1 MRKGYVALVGS
12 PNVGKS
18 TIFNRLIGTRLA
30 IVDDMP
36 GVTRDRMYG
45 KCSWLE
51 HEFYLIDTGGIEVK
65 DRPFQ
70 EEIRIQ
76 TEVAMEEAD
85 VIVFLADG
93 NLGVTKDDMLV
104 SRLLRKFKKP
114 IILVVNKVDNRS
126 KEANLDDF
134 YSLGLG
140 EPLLVSGVHGIGI
153 GDLLDKI
160 VSYLP
165 KNIETNEDEGKI
177 CFTLVGRPN
186 VGKSSLA
193 NAIVGEDRLITSN
206 IEGTTRDAIDI
217 DFRRDERTY
226 KIIDTA
232 GLKRRGKI
240 YEAIDKYSAL
250 RALKAIERSD
260 IVLLL
265 IDASTGIIEQ
275 DKHVIGYAIEQDK
288 AIIIVVNK
296 WDLVEKNTNTM
307 QEFEK
312 KIRREFKFLDYAP
325 IVFVSALKKQRI
337 NTIFK
342 AIDVAYDGYVSRI
355 QTSLLNSVIE
365 DAQIMNEAPDFN
377 GGRLRIYYANQV
389 SIKPPTI
396 VLFCNDPNYVH
407 FSYERYLKN
416 KLRETFVFDGSPI
429 KLIFRR
435 KSQ

>member
-1 MRKGYVALVGS
+1 MAKGYVALVGS

-18 TIFNRLIGTRLA
+18 TIFNRLLGERKA
-30 IVDDMP
+30 IVNDMP

-45 KCSWLE
+45 LCEWLG
-51 HEFYLIDTGGIEVK
+51 HSFYLIDTGGIEIE

-70 EEIRIQ
+70 DEIRMQAKI
-76 TEVAMEEAD
+76 AIEEAD
-85 VIVFLADG
+85 VIVFLVDG
-93 NLGVTKDDMLV
+93 KAGVSKDDELV
-104 SRLLRKFKKP
+104 ARILRKKKKP
-114 IILVVNKVDNRS
+114 VILAINKSDNKNKV
-126 KEANLDDF
+126 ENLYDF
-134 YSLGLG
+134 YALGLG
-140 EPLLVSGVHGIGI
+140 EPILVSGVHGIGI

-165 KNIETNEDEGKI
+165 TKVEQVEEGKI

-186 VGKSSLA
+186 VGKSSLT
-193 NAIVGEDRLITSN
+193 NALINKNRVITSN

-217 DFRRDERTY
+217 DFTRDGRSY
-226 KIIDTA
+226 KVIDTA

-250 RALKAIERSD
+250 RALKAMERSD
-260 IVLLL
+260 IVLLV
-265 IDASTGIIEQ
+265 IDASVGIIEQ

-296 WDLVEKNTNTM
+296 WDLVEKNEKTM

-312 KIRREFKFLDYAP
+312 LIRAEFKFLDYAP
-325 IVFVSALKKQRI
+325 IVFVSALKKERLH
-337 NTIFK
+337 TIFK

-365 DAQIMNEAPDFN
+365 DAQIMNETPNFN

-389 SIKPPTI
+389 AIKPPTI
-396 VLFCNDPNYVH
+396 VLFCNDPNYLH

-416 KLRETFVFDGSPI
+416 RLRETFVFDGSPI

-435 KSQ
+435 KTQ

>member
-1 MRKGYVALVGS
+1 MAKGYVALVGS

-18 TIFNRLIGTRLA
+18 TIFNRLLGERKA
-30 IVDDMP
+30 IVNDMP

-45 KCSWLE
+45 LCEWLG
-51 HEFYLIDTGGIEVK
+51 HSFYLIDTGGIEIE

-70 EEIRIQ
+70 DEIRMQAKI
-76 TEVAMEEAD
+76 AIEEAD
-85 VIVFLADG
+85 VIVFLVDAKT
-93 NLGVTKDDMLV
+93 GVSKDDELV
-104 SRLLRKFKKP
+104 ARILRKEKKP
-114 IILVVNKVDNRS
+114 VILAINKSDNKNKV
-126 KEANLDDF
+126 ENLYDF
-134 YSLGLG
+134 YALGLG
-140 EPLLVSGVHGIGI
+140 EPILVSGVHGIGI

-165 KNIETNEDEGKI
+165 TKVEQVEEGKI

-186 VGKSSLA
+186 VGKSSLT
-193 NAIVGEDRLITSN
+193 NALINKNRVITSN

-217 DFRRDERTY
+217 DFTRDGRSY
-226 KIIDTA
+226 KVIDTA

-250 RALKAIERSD
+250 RALKAMERSD
-260 IVLLL
+260 IVLLV
-265 IDASTGIIEQ
+265 IDASAGIIEQ

-296 WDLVEKNTNTM
+296 WDLVEKNEKTM

-312 KIRREFKFLDYAP
+312 LIRAEFKFLDYAP
-325 IVFVSALKKQRI
+325 IVFVSALKKERLH
-337 NTIFK
+337 TIFK

-365 DAQIMNEAPDFN
+365 DAQIMNETPNFN

-389 SIKPPTI
+389 AIKPPTI
-396 VLFCNDPNYVH
+396 VLFCNDPNYLH

-416 KLRETFVFDGSPI
+416 RLRETFVFDGSPI

-435 KSQ
+435 KTQ

>member
-1 MRKGYVALVGS
+1 MAKGYVTLVGS

-18 TIFNRLIGTRLA
+18 TIFNRLLGERKA
-30 IVDDMP
+30 IVNDMP

-45 KCSWLE
+45 LCEWLG
-51 HEFYLIDTGGIEVK
+51 HSFYLIDTGGIEIE

-70 EEIRIQ
+70 DEIRMQAKI
-76 TEVAMEEAD
+76 AIEEAD
-85 VIVFLADG
+85 VIVFLVDAKT
-93 NLGVTKDDMLV
+93 GVSKDDELV
-104 SRLLRKFKKP
+104 ARILRKEKKP
-114 IILVVNKVDNRS
+114 VILAINKSDNKNKV
-126 KEANLDDF
+126 ENLYDF
-134 YSLGLG
+134 YALGLG
-140 EPLLVSGVHGIGI
+140 EPILVSGVHGIGI

-165 KNIETNEDEGKI
+165 TKVEQVEEGKI

-186 VGKSSLA
+186 VGKSSLT
-193 NAIVGEDRLITSN
+193 NALINKNRVITSN

-217 DFRRDERTY
+217 DFTRDGRSY
-226 KIIDTA
+226 KVIDTA

-250 RALKAIERSD
+250 RALKAMERSD
-260 IVLLL
+260 IVLLV
-265 IDASTGIIEQ
+265 IDASVGIIEQ

-296 WDLVEKNTNTM
+296 WDLVEKNEKTM

-312 KIRREFKFLDYAP
+312 LIRAEFKFLDYAP
-325 IVFVSALKKQRI
+325 IVFVSALKKERLH
-337 NTIFK
+337 TIFK

-365 DAQIMNEAPDFN
+365 DAQIMNETPNFN

-389 SIKPPTI
+389 AIKPPTI
-396 VLFCNDPNYVH
+396 VLFCNDPNYLH

-416 KLRETFVFDGSPI
+416 RLRETFVFDGSPI

-435 KSQ
+435 KTQ

>member
-1 MRKGYVALVGS
+1 MAKGYVALVGS

-18 TIFNRLIGTRLA
+18 TIFNRLLGERKA
-30 IVDDMP
+30 IVNDMP

-45 KCSWLE
+45 LCDWLD
-51 HEFYLIDTGGIEVK
+51 HSFYLIDTGGIEIE

-70 EEIRIQ
+70 DEIRIQ
-76 TEVAMEEAD
+76 TKIAIEEAD
-85 VIVFLADG
+85 VIVFLVDAKA
-93 NLGVTKDDMLV
+93 GVSKDDELV
-104 SRLLRKFKKP
+104 ARILRKEKKP
-114 IILVVNKVDNRS
+114 VILAINKADNKNKVENIY
-126 KEANLDDF
+126 EF
-134 YSLGLG
+134 YALGLG
-140 EPLLVSGVHGIGI
+140 EPILVSGVHGIGI

-165 KNIETNEDEGKI
+165 KKVEANEEGKI

-186 VGKSSLA
+186 VGKSSLT
-193 NAIVGEDRLITSN
+193 NALINKNRVITSD

-217 DFRRDERTY
+217 DFTRDGRSY
-226 KIIDTA
+226 KVIDTA

-250 RALKAIERSD
+250 RALKAMERSD
-260 IVLLL
+260 IVLLV
-265 IDASTGIIEQ
+265 IDASVGIIEQ

-296 WDLVEKNTNTM
+296 WDLVEKNERTM

-312 KIRREFKFLDYAP
+312 LIRAEFKFLDYAP
-325 IVFVSALKKQRI
+325 IVFVSALKKERLH
-337 NTIFK
+337 TIFK

-365 DAQIMNEAPDFN
+365 DAQIMNETPNFN

-389 SIKPPTI
+389 AIKPPTI
-396 VLFCNDPNYVH
+396 VMFCNDPEYLH

-416 KLRETFVFDGSPI
+416 RLRETFVFDGSPI

-435 KSQ
+435 KAQ

>member
-1 MRKGYVALVGS
+1 MAKGYVALVGS

-18 TIFNRLIGTRLA
+18 TIFNRLLGERKA
-30 IVDDMP
+30 IVNDMP

-45 KCSWLE
+45 LCEWLG
-51 HEFYLIDTGGIEVK
+51 HSFYLIDTGGIEIE

-70 EEIRIQ
+70 DEIRMQAKI
-76 TEVAMEEAD
+76 AIEEAD
-85 VIVFLADG
+85 VIVFLVDAKT
-93 NLGVTKDDMLV
+93 GVSKDDELV
-104 SRLLRKFKKP
+104 ARILRKEKKP
-114 IILVVNKVDNRS
+114 VILAINKSDNKNKV
-126 KEANLDDF
+126 ENLYDF
-134 YSLGLG
+134 YALGLG
-140 EPLLVSGVHGIGI
+140 EPILVSGVHGIGI

-165 KNIETNEDEGKI
+165 TKVEQVEEGKI

-186 VGKSSLA
+186 VGKSSLT
-193 NAIVGEDRLITSN
+193 NALINKNRVITSN

-217 DFRRDERTY
+217 DFTRDGRSY
-226 KIIDTA
+226 KVIDTA

-250 RALKAIERSD
+250 RALKAMERSD
-260 IVLLL
+260 IVLLV
-265 IDASTGIIEQ
+265 IDASAGIIEQ

-296 WDLVEKNTNTM
+296 WDLVEKNEKTM

-312 KIRREFKFLDYAP
+312 LIRAEFKFLDYAP
-325 IVFVSALKKQRI
+325 IVFVSALKKERLH
-337 NTIFK
+337 TIFK

-365 DAQIMNEAPDFN
+365 DAQIMNETPNFN

-389 SIKPPTI
+389 AIKPPTI
-396 VLFCNDPNYVH
+396 VMFCNDPEYLH

-416 KLRETFVFDGSPI
+416 RLRETFVFDGSPI

-435 KSQ
+435 KTQ

>member
-1 MRKGYVALVGS
+1 MAKGYVALVGS

-18 TIFNRLIGTRLA
+18 TIFNRLLGERKA
-30 IVDDMP
+30 IVNDMP

-45 KCSWLE
+45 LCEWLG
-51 HEFYLIDTGGIEVK
+51 HSFYLIDTGGIEIE

-70 EEIRIQ
+70 DEIRMQAKI
-76 TEVAMEEAD
+76 AIEEAD
-85 VIVFLADG
+85 VIVFLVDAKT
-93 NLGVTKDDMLV
+93 GVSKDDELV
-104 SRLLRKFKKP
+104 ARILRKEKKP
-114 IILVVNKVDNRS
+114 VILAINKSDNKNKV
-126 KEANLDDF
+126 ENLYDF
-134 YSLGLG
+134 YALGLG
-140 EPLLVSGVHGIGI
+140 EPILVSGVHGIGI

-165 KNIETNEDEGKI
+165 TKVEQVEEGKI

-186 VGKSSLA
+186 VGKSSLT
-193 NAIVGEDRLITSN
+193 NALINKNRVITSN

-217 DFRRDERTY
+217 DFTRDGRSY
-226 KIIDTA
+226 KVIDTA

-250 RALKAIERSD
+250 RALKAMERSD
-260 IVLLL
+260 IVLLV
-265 IDASTGIIEQ
+265 IDASVGIIEQ

-296 WDLVEKNTNTM
+296 WDLVEKNEKTM

-312 KIRREFKFLDYAP
+312 LIRAEFKFLDYAP
-325 IVFVSALKKQRI
+325 IVFVSALKKERLH
-337 NTIFK
+337 TIFK

-355 QTSLLNSVIE
+355 QTSLLNSVVE
-365 DAQIMNEAPDFN
+365 DAQIMNETPNFN

-389 SIKPPTI
+389 AIKPPTI
-396 VLFCNDPNYVH
+396 VLFCNDPNYLH

-416 KLRETFVFDGSPI
+416 RLRETFVFDGSPI

-435 KSQ
+435 KTQ

>member
-1 MRKGYVALVGS
+1 MAKGYVALVGS

-18 TIFNRLIGTRLA
+18 TIFNRLLGERKA
-30 IVDDMP
+30 IVNDMP

-45 KCSWLE
+45 LCEWLG
-51 HEFYLIDTGGIEVK
+51 HSFYLIDTGGIEIE

-70 EEIRIQ
+70 DEIRMQAKI
-76 TEVAMEEAD
+76 AIEEAD
-85 VIVFLADG
+85 VIVFLVDAKT
-93 NLGVTKDDMLV
+93 GVSKDDELV
-104 SRLLRKFKKP
+104 ARILRKEKKP
-114 IILVVNKVDNRS
+114 VILAINKSDNKNKV
-126 KEANLDDF
+126 ENLYDF
-134 YSLGLG
+134 YALGLG
-140 EPLLVSGVHGIGI
+140 EPILVSGVHGIGI

-165 KNIETNEDEGKI
+165 TKVEQVEEGKI

-186 VGKSSLA
+186 VGKSSLT
-193 NAIVGEDRLITSN
+193 NALINKNRVITSN

-217 DFRRDERTY
+217 DFTRDGRSY
-226 KIIDTA
+226 KVIDTA

-250 RALKAIERSD
+250 RALKAMERSD
-260 IVLLL
+260 IVLLV
-265 IDASTGIIEQ
+265 IDASAGIIEQ

-296 WDLVEKNTNTM
+296 WDLVKKNEKTM

-312 KIRREFKFLDYAP
+312 LIRAEFKFLDYAP
-325 IVFVSALKKQRI
+325 IVFVSALKKERLH
-337 NTIFK
+337 TIFK

-365 DAQIMNEAPDFN
+365 DAQIMNETPNFN

-389 SIKPPTI
+389 AIKPPTI
-396 VLFCNDPNYVH
+396 VLFCNDPNYLH

-416 KLRETFVFDGSPI
+416 RLRETFVFDGSPI

-435 KSQ
+435 KTQ

>member
-1 MRKGYVALVGS
+1 MSKGYVALVGS

-18 TIFNRLIGTRLA
+18 TIFNRLLGERKA
-30 IVDDMP
+30 IVNDMP

-45 KCSWLE
+45 LCVWLD
-51 HEFYLIDTGGIEVK
+51 HSFYLIDTGGIEIE

-70 EEIRIQ
+70 DEIRMQAKI
-76 TEVAMEEAD
+76 AIEEAD
-85 VIVFLADG
+85 VIVFLVDAKT
-93 NLGVTKDDMLV
+93 GVSKDDELV
-104 SRLLRKFKKP
+104 ARILRKEKKP
-114 IILVVNKVDNRS
+114 VILAINKSDNKNKV
-126 KEANLDDF
+126 ENLYDF
-134 YSLGLG
+134 YALGLG
-140 EPLLVSGVHGIGI
+140 EPILVSGVHGIGI

-165 KNIETNEDEGKI
+165 TKVEQVEEGKI

-186 VGKSSLA
+186 VGKSSLT
-193 NAIVGEDRLITSN
+193 NALINKNRVITSN

-217 DFRRDERTY
+217 DFTRDGRSY
-226 KIIDTA
+226 KVIDTA

-250 RALKAIERSD
+250 RALKAMERSD
-260 IVLLL
+260 IVLLV
-265 IDASTGIIEQ
+265 IDASVGIIEQ

-296 WDLVEKNTNTM
+296 WDLVEKNEKTM

-312 KIRREFKFLDYAP
+312 LIRAEFKFLDYAP
-325 IVFVSALKKQRI
+325 IVFVSALKKERLH
-337 NTIFK
+337 TIFK

-365 DAQIMNEAPDFN
+365 DAQIMNETPNFN

-389 SIKPPTI
+389 AIKPPTI
-396 VLFCNDPNYVH
+396 VLFCNDPNYLH

-416 KLRETFVFDGSPI
+416 RLRETFVFDGSPI

-435 KSQ
+435 KTQ

>member
-1 MRKGYVALVGS
+1 MAKGYVALVGS

-18 TIFNRLIGTRLA
+18 TIFNRLLGERKA
-30 IVDDMP
+30 IVNDMP

-45 KCSWLE
+45 LCEWLD
-51 HEFYLIDTGGIEVK
+51 HSFYLIDTGGIEIE

-70 EEIRIQ
+70 DEIRIQ
-76 TEVAMEEAD
+76 AKIAIEEAD
-85 VIVFLADG
+85 VIVFLVDAKT
-93 NLGVTKDDMLV
+93 GVSKDDELV
-104 SRLLRKFKKP
+104 ARILRKEKKP
-114 IILVVNKVDNRS
+114 VILAINKADNKNKV
-126 KEANLDDF
+126 ENLYEF
-134 YSLGLG
+134 YALGLG
-140 EPLLVSGVHGIGI
+140 EPILVSGVHGIGI

-165 KNIETNEDEGKI
+165 KKVETSEEGKI

-186 VGKSSLA
+186 VGKSSLT
-193 NAIVGEDRLITSN
+193 NALINKNRVITSN

-217 DFRRDERTY
+217 DFTRDGRSY
-226 KIIDTA
+226 KVIDTA

-250 RALKAIERSD
+250 RALKAMERSD
-260 IVLLL
+260 IVLLV
-265 IDASTGIIEQ
+265 IDASVGIIEQ

-296 WDLVEKNTNTM
+296 WDLVEKNERTM

-312 KIRREFKFLDYAP
+312 LIRAEFKFLDYAP
-325 IVFVSALKKQRI
+325 IVFVSALTKERLH
-337 NTIFK
+337 TIFK

-365 DAQIMNEAPDFN
+365 DAQIMNETPNFN

-389 SIKPPTI
+389 AIKPPTI
-396 VLFCNDPNYVH
+396 VMFCNDPSYLH

-416 KLRETFVFDGSPI
+416 RLRETFVFDGSPI

-435 KSQ
+435 KTQ

>member
-1 MRKGYVALVGS
+1 MAKGYVALVGS

-18 TIFNRLIGTRLA
+18 TIFNRLLGERKA
-30 IVDDMP
+30 IVNDMP

-45 KCSWLE
+45 LCEWLG
-51 HEFYLIDTGGIEVK
+51 HSFYLIDTGGIEIE

-70 EEIRIQ
+70 DEIRMQAKI
-76 TEVAMEEAD
+76 AIEEAD
-85 VIVFLADG
+85 VIVFLVDAKT
-93 NLGVTKDDMLV
+93 GVSKDDELV
-104 SRLLRKFKKP
+104 ARILRKEKKP
-114 IILVVNKVDNRS
+114 VILAINKSDNKNKV
-126 KEANLDDF
+126 ENLYDF
-134 YSLGLG
+134 YALGLG
-140 EPLLVSGVHGIGI
+140 EPILVSGVHGIGI

-165 KNIETNEDEGKI
+165 TKVEQVEEGKI

-186 VGKSSLA
+186 VGKSSLT
-193 NAIVGEDRLITSN
+193 NALINKNRVITSN

-217 DFRRDERTY
+217 DFTRDGRSY
-226 KIIDTA
+226 KVIDTA

-250 RALKAIERSD
+250 RALKAMERSD
-260 IVLLL
+260 IVLLV
-265 IDASTGIIEQ
+265 IDANAGIIEQ

-296 WDLVEKNTNTM
+296 WDLVEKNEKTM

-312 KIRREFKFLDYAP
+312 LIRAEFKFLDYAP
-325 IVFVSALKKQRI
+325 IVFVSALKKERLH
-337 NTIFK
+337 TIFK

-365 DAQIMNEAPDFN
+365 DAQIMNETPNFN

-389 SIKPPTI
+389 AIKPPTI
-396 VLFCNDPNYVH
+396 VMFCNDPNYLH

-416 KLRETFVFDGSPI
+416 RLRETFVFDGSPI

-435 KSQ
+435 KTQ

>member
-1 MRKGYVALVGS
+1 MAKGYVALVGS

-18 TIFNRLIGTRLA
+18 TIFNRLLGERKA
-30 IVDDMP
+30 IVNDMP

-45 KCSWLE
+45 LCEWLG
-51 HEFYLIDTGGIEVK
+51 HSFYLIDTGGIEIE

-70 EEIRIQ
+70 DEIRMQAKI
-76 TEVAMEEAD
+76 AIEEAD
-85 VIVFLADG
+85 VIVFLVDAKT
-93 NLGVTKDDMLV
+93 GVSKDDELV
-104 SRLLRKFKKP
+104 ARILRKEKKP
-114 IILVVNKVDNRS
+114 VILAINKSDNKNKV
-126 KEANLDDF
+126 ENLYDF
-134 YSLGLG
+134 YALGLG
-140 EPLLVSGVHGIGI
+140 EPILVSGVHGIGI

-165 KNIETNEDEGKI
+165 TKVEQVEEGKI

-186 VGKSSLA
+186 VGKSSLT
-193 NAIVGEDRLITSN
+193 NALINKNRVITSN

-217 DFRRDERTY
+217 DFTRDGRSY
-226 KIIDTA
+226 KVIDTA

-250 RALKAIERSD
+250 RALKAMERSD
-260 IVLLL
+260 IVLLV
-265 IDASTGIIEQ
+265 IDASVGIIEQ

-296 WDLVEKNTNTM
+296 WDLVEKNEKTM

-312 KIRREFKFLDYAP
+312 LIRAEFKFFDYAP
-325 IVFVSALKKQRI
+325 IVFVSALKKERLH
-337 NTIFK
+337 TIFK

-365 DAQIMNEAPDFN
+365 DAQIMNETPNFN

-389 SIKPPTI
+389 AIKPPTI
-396 VLFCNDPNYVH
+396 VLFCNDPNYLH

-416 KLRETFVFDGSPI
+416 RLRETFVFDGSPI

-435 KSQ
+435 KTQ

>member
-1 MRKGYVALVGS
+1 MAKGYVALVGS

-18 TIFNRLIGTRLA
+18 TIFNRLLGERKA
-30 IVDDMP
+30 IVNDMP

-45 KCSWLE
+45 LCEWLG
-51 HEFYLIDTGGIEVK
+51 HSFYLIDTGGIEIE

-70 EEIRIQ
+70 DEIRMQAKI
-76 TEVAMEEAD
+76 AIEEAD
-85 VIVFLADG
+85 VIVFLVDAKT
-93 NLGVTKDDMLV
+93 GVSKDDELV
-104 SRLLRKFKKP
+104 ARILRKEKKP
-114 IILVVNKVDNRS
+114 VILAINKSDNKNKV
-126 KEANLDDF
+126 ENLYDF
-134 YSLGLG
+134 YALGLG
-140 EPLLVSGVHGIGI
+140 EPILVSGVHGIGI

-165 KNIETNEDEGKI
+165 TKVEQVEEGKI

-186 VGKSSLA
+186 VGKSSLT
-193 NAIVGEDRLITSN
+193 NALINKNRVITSN

-217 DFRRDERTY
+217 DFTRDGRSY
-226 KIIDTA
+226 KVIDTA

-250 RALKAIERSD
+250 RALKAMERSD
-260 IVLLL
+260 IVLLV
-265 IDASTGIIEQ
+265 IDASAAGIIEQ

-296 WDLVEKNTNTM
+296 WDLVEKNEKTM

-312 KIRREFKFLDYAP
+312 LIRAEFKFLDYAP
-325 IVFVSALKKQRI
+325 IVFVSALKKERLH
-337 NTIFK
+337 TIFK

-365 DAQIMNEAPDFN
+365 DAQIMNETPNFN

-389 SIKPPTI
+389 AIKPPTI
-396 VLFCNDPNYVH
+396 VMFCNDPEYLH

-416 KLRETFVFDGSPI
+416 RLRETFVFDGSPI

-435 KSQ
+435 KTQ

>member
-1 MRKGYVALVGS
+1 MAKGYVALVGS

-18 TIFNRLIGTRLA
+18 TIFNRLLGERKA
-30 IVDDMP
+30 IVNDMP

-45 KCSWLE
+45 LCDWLD
-51 HEFYLIDTGGIEVK
+51 HSFYLIDTGGIEIE

-70 EEIRIQ
+70 DEIRIQ
-76 TEVAMEEAD
+76 TKIAIEEAD
-85 VIVFLADG
+85 VIVFLVDAKA
-93 NLGVTKDDMLV
+93 GVSKDDELV
-104 SRLLRKFKKP
+104 ARILRKEKKP
-114 IILVVNKVDNRS
+114 VILAINKADNKNKVENIY
-126 KEANLDDF
+126 EF
-134 YSLGLG
+134 YALGLG
-140 EPLLVSGVHGIGI
+140 EPILVSGVHGIGI

-165 KNIETNEDEGKI
+165 KKVEANGEGKI

-186 VGKSSLA
+186 VGKSSLT
-193 NAIVGEDRLITSN
+193 NALINKNRVITSD

-217 DFRRDERTY
+217 DFTRDGRSY
-226 KIIDTA
+226 KVIDTA

-250 RALKAIERSD
+250 RALKAMERSD
-260 IVLLL
+260 IVLLV
-265 IDASTGIIEQ
+265 IDASVGIIEQ

-296 WDLVEKNTNTM
+296 WDLVEKNERTM

-312 KIRREFKFLDYAP
+312 FIRAEFKFLDYAP
-325 IVFVSALKKQRI
+325 IVFVSALKKERLH
-337 NTIFK
+337 TIFK

-365 DAQIMNEAPDFN
+365 DAQIMNETPNFN

-389 SIKPPTI
+389 AIKPPTI
-396 VLFCNDPNYVH
+396 VMFCNDPEYLH

-416 KLRETFVFDGSPI
+416 RLRETFVFDGSPI

-435 KSQ
+435 KAQ

>member
-1 MRKGYVALVGS
+1 MAKGYVALVGS

-18 TIFNRLIGTRLA
+18 TIFNRLLGERKA
-30 IVDDMP
+30 IVNDMP

-45 KCSWLE
+45 LCEWLG
-51 HEFYLIDTGGIEVK
+51 HSFYLIDTGGIEIE

-70 EEIRIQ
+70 DEIRMQAKI
-76 TEVAMEEAD
+76 AIEEAD
-85 VIVFLADG
+85 VIVFLVDAKT
-93 NLGVTKDDMLV
+93 GVSKDDELV
-104 SRLLRKFKKP
+104 ARILRKEKKP
-114 IILVVNKVDNRS
+114 VILAINKSDNKNKV
-126 KEANLDDF
+126 ENLYDF
-134 YSLGLG
+134 YALGLG
-140 EPLLVSGVHGIGI
+140 EPILVSGVHGIGI

-165 KNIETNEDEGKI
+165 TKVEQVEEGKI

-186 VGKSSLA
+186 VGKSSLT
-193 NAIVGEDRLITSN
+193 NALINKNRVITSN

-217 DFRRDERTY
+217 DFTRDGRSY
-226 KIIDTA
+226 KVIDTA

-250 RALKAIERSD
+250 RALKAMERSD
-260 IVLLL
+260 IVLLV
-265 IDASTGIIEQ
+265 IDASVGIIEQ

-296 WDLVEKNTNTM
+296 WDLVEKNEKTM

-312 KIRREFKFLDYAP
+312 LIRVEFKFLDYAP
-325 IVFVSALKKQRI
+325 IVFVSALKKERLH
-337 NTIFK
+337 TIFK

-365 DAQIMNEAPDFN
+365 DAQIMNETPNFN

-389 SIKPPTI
+389 AIKPPTI
-396 VLFCNDPNYVH
+396 VLFCNDPNYLH

-416 KLRETFVFDGSPI
+416 RLRETFVFDGSPI

-435 KSQ
+435 KTQ

>member
-1 MRKGYVALVGS
+1 MAKGYVALVGS

-18 TIFNRLIGTRLA
+18 TIFNRLLGERKA
-30 IVDDMP
+30 IVNDMP

-45 KCSWLE
+45 LCDWLD
-51 HEFYLIDTGGIEVK
+51 HSFYLIDTGGIEIE

-70 EEIRIQ
+70 DEIRIQ
-76 TEVAMEEAD
+76 TKIAIEEAD
-85 VIVFLADG
+85 VIVFLVDAKA
-93 NLGVTKDDMLV
+93 GVSKDDELV
-104 SRLLRKFKKP
+104 ARILRKEKKP
-114 IILVVNKVDNRS
+114 VILAINKADNKNKVENIY
-126 KEANLDDF
+126 EF
-134 YSLGLG
+134 YALGLG
-140 EPLLVSGVHGIGI
+140 EPILVSGVHGIGI

-165 KNIETNEDEGKI
+165 KRVEANEEGKI

-186 VGKSSLA
+186 VGKSSLT
-193 NAIVGEDRLITSN
+193 NALINKNRVIISD

-217 DFRRDERTY
+217 DFTRDGRSY
-226 KIIDTA
+226 KVIDTA

-250 RALKAIERSD
+250 RALKAMERSD
-260 IVLLL
+260 IVLLV
-265 IDASTGIIEQ
+265 IDASVGIIEQ

-296 WDLVEKNTNTM
+296 WDLVEKNERTM

-312 KIRREFKFLDYAP
+312 LIRAEFKFLDYAP
-325 IVFVSALKKQRI
+325 IVFVSALKKERLH
-337 NTIFK
+337 TIFK
-342 AIDVAYDGYVSRI
+342 AIDVAYDGYVFRI

-365 DAQIMNEAPDFN
+365 DAQIMNETPNFN

-389 SIKPPTI
+389 AIKPPTI
-396 VLFCNDPNYVH
+396 VMFCNDPEYLH

-416 KLRETFVFDGSPI
+416 RLRETFVFDGSPI

-435 KSQ
+435 KAQ

>member
-1 MRKGYVALVGS
+1 MAKGYVALVGS

-18 TIFNRLIGTRLA
+18 TIFNRLLGERKA
-30 IVDDMP
+30 IVNDMP

-45 KCSWLE
+45 LCEWLG
-51 HEFYLIDTGGIEVK
+51 HSFYLIDTGGIEIE

-70 EEIRIQ
+70 DEIRMQAKI
-76 TEVAMEEAD
+76 AIEEAD
-85 VIVFLADG
+85 VIVFLVDG
-93 NLGVTKDDMLV
+93 KAGVSKDDELV
-104 SRLLRKFKKP
+104 ARILRKKKKP
-114 IILVVNKVDNRS
+114 VILAINKSDNKNKV
-126 KEANLDDF
+126 ENLYDF
-134 YSLGLG
+134 YALGLG
-140 EPLLVSGVHGIGI
+140 EPILVSGVHGIGI

-165 KNIETNEDEGKI
+165 TKVEQVEEGKI

-186 VGKSSLA
+186 VGKSSLT
-193 NAIVGEDRLITSN
+193 NALINKNRVITSN

-217 DFRRDERTY
+217 DFIRDGRSY
-226 KIIDTA
+226 KVIDTA

-250 RALKAIERSD
+250 RALKAMERSD
-260 IVLLL
+260 IVLLV
-265 IDASTGIIEQ
+265 IDASVGIIEQ

-296 WDLVEKNTNTM
+296 WDLVEKNEKTM

-312 KIRREFKFLDYAP
+312 LIRAEFKFLDYAP
-325 IVFVSALKKQRI
+325 IVFVSALKKERLH
-337 NTIFK
+337 TIFK

-355 QTSLLNSVIE
+355 QTSLLNSVVE
-365 DAQIMNEAPDFN
+365 DAQIMNETPNFN

-389 SIKPPTI
+389 AIKPPTI
-396 VLFCNDPNYVH
+396 VLFCNDPNYLH

-416 KLRETFVFDGSPI
+416 RLRETFVFDGSPI

-435 KSQ
+435 KTQ

>member
-1 MRKGYVALVGS
+1 MAKGYVALVGS

-18 TIFNRLIGTRLA
+18 TIFNRLLGERKA
-30 IVDDMP
+30 IVNDMP

-45 KCSWLE
+45 LCEWLD
-51 HEFYLIDTGGIEVK
+51 HSFYLIDTGGIEIE

-76 TEVAMEEAD
+76 AKIAIEEAD
-85 VIVFLADG
+85 VIVFLVDAKT
-93 NLGVTKDDMLV
+93 GVSKDDELV
-104 SRLLRKFKKP
+104 ARILRKEKKP
-114 IILVVNKVDNRS
+114 VILAINKSDNKNKV
-126 KEANLDDF
+126 ENLYDF
-134 YSLGLG
+134 YALGLG
-140 EPLLVSGVHGIGI
+140 EPILVSGVHGIGI

-165 KNIETNEDEGKI
+165 KKVEPKEEGKI

-186 VGKSSLA
+186 VGKSSLT
-193 NAIVGEDRLITSN
+193 NALINKNRVITSN

-217 DFRRDERTY
+217 DFTRDGRSY
-226 KIIDTA
+226 KVIDTA

-250 RALKAIERSD
+250 RALKAMERSD
-260 IVLLL
+260 IVLLV
-265 IDASTGIIEQ
+265 IDASVGIIEQ

-296 WDLVEKNTNTM
+296 WDLVEKNEKTM

-312 KIRREFKFLDYAP
+312 LIRAEFKFLDYAP
-325 IVFVSALKKQRI
+325 IVFVSALKKERLH
-337 NTIFK
+337 TIFK

-365 DAQIMNEAPDFN
+365 DAQIMNETPNFN

-389 SIKPPTI
+389 AIKPPTI
-396 VLFCNDPNYVH
+396 VMFCNDPNYLH

-416 KLRETFVFDGSPI
+416 RLRETFVFDGSPI

-435 KSQ
+435 KTQ

>member
-1 MRKGYVALVGS
+1 MAKGYVALVGS

-18 TIFNRLIGTRLA
+18 TIFNRLLGERKA
-30 IVDDMP
+30 IVNDMP

-45 KCSWLE
+45 LCEWLG
-51 HEFYLIDTGGIEVK
+51 HSFYLIDTGGIEIE

-70 EEIRIQ
+70 DEIRMQAKI
-76 TEVAMEEAD
+76 AIEEAD
-85 VIVFLADG
+85 VIVFLVDAKT
-93 NLGVTKDDMLV
+93 GVSKDDELV
-104 SRLLRKFKKP
+104 ARILRKEKKP
-114 IILVVNKVDNRS
+114 VILAINKSDNKNKV
-126 KEANLDDF
+126 ENLYDF
-134 YSLGLG
+134 YALGLG
-140 EPLLVSGVHGIGI
+140 EPILVSGVHGIGI

-165 KNIETNEDEGKI
+165 TKVEQVEEGKI

-186 VGKSSLA
+186 VGKSSLT
-193 NAIVGEDRLITSN
+193 NALINKNRVITSN

-217 DFRRDERTY
+217 DFTRDGRSY
-226 KIIDTA
+226 KVIDTA

-250 RALKAIERSD
+250 RALKAMERSD
-260 IVLLL
+260 IVLLV
-265 IDASTGIIEQ
+265 IDASVGIIEQ

-296 WDLVEKNTNTM
+296 WDLVEKNEKTM

-312 KIRREFKFLDYAP
+312 LIRAEFKFLDYAP
-325 IVFVSALKKQRI
+325 IVFVSALKKERLH
-337 NTIFK
+337 TIFK

-365 DAQIMNEAPDFN
+365 DAQIMNETPNFN

-389 SIKPPTI
+389 AIKPPTI
-396 VLFCNDPNYVH
+396 VLFCNDPNYLH

-416 KLRETFVFDGSPI
+416 RLRETFVFDGSPI

-435 KSQ
+435 KTQ

>member
-1 MRKGYVALVGS
+1 MAKGYVALVGS

-18 TIFNRLIGTRLA
+18 TIFNRLLGERKA
-30 IVDDMP
+30 IVNDMP

-45 KCSWLE
+45 LCDWLD
-51 HEFYLIDTGGIEVK
+51 HSFYLIDTGGIEIE

-70 EEIRIQ
+70 DEIRIQ
-76 TEVAMEEAD
+76 TKIAIEEAD
-85 VIVFLADG
+85 VIVFLVDAKAG
-93 NLGVTKDDMLV
+93 ISKDDELV
-104 SRLLRKFKKP
+104 ARILRKEKKP
-114 IILVVNKVDNRS
+114 VILAINKADNKNKVENIY
-126 KEANLDDF
+126 EF
-134 YSLGLG
+134 YALGLG
-140 EPLLVSGVHGIGI
+140 EPILVSGVHGIGI

-165 KNIETNEDEGKI
+165 KKVEANEEGKI

-186 VGKSSLA
+186 VGKSSLT
-193 NAIVGEDRLITSN
+193 NALINKNRVITSD

-217 DFRRDERTY
+217 DFTRDGRSY
-226 KIIDTA
+226 KVIDTA

-250 RALKAIERSD
+250 RALKAMERSD
-260 IVLLL
+260 IVLLV
-265 IDASTGIIEQ
+265 IDASVGIIEQ

-296 WDLVEKNTNTM
+296 WDLVEKNERTM

-312 KIRREFKFLDYAP
+312 LIRAEFKFLDYAP
-325 IVFVSALKKQRI
+325 IVFVSALKKERLH
-337 NTIFK
+337 TIFK

-365 DAQIMNEAPDFN
+365 DAQIMNETPNFN

-389 SIKPPTI
+389 AIKPPTI
-396 VLFCNDPNYVH
+396 VMFCNDPEYLH

-416 KLRETFVFDGSPI
+416 RLRETFVFDGSPI

-435 KSQ
+435 KAQ

>member
-1 MRKGYVALVGS
+1 MAKGYVALVGS

-18 TIFNRLIGTRLA
+18 TIFNRLLGERKA
-30 IVDDMP
+30 IVNDMP

-45 KCSWLE
+45 LCDWLD
-51 HEFYLIDTGGIEVK
+51 HSFYLIDTGGIEIE

-70 EEIRIQ
+70 DEIRIQ
-76 TEVAMEEAD
+76 TKIAIEEAD
-85 VIVFLADG
+85 VIVFLVDAKA
-93 NLGVTKDDMLV
+93 GVSKDDELV
-104 SRLLRKFKKP
+104 ARILRKEKKP
-114 IILVVNKVDNRS
+114 VILAINKADNKNKVENIY
-126 KEANLDDF
+126 EF
-134 YSLGLG
+134 YALGLG
-140 EPLLVSGVHGIGI
+140 EPILVSGVHGIGI

-165 KNIETNEDEGKI
+165 KKVEANEEGKI

-186 VGKSSLA
+186 VGKSSLT
-193 NAIVGEDRLITSN
+193 NALINKNRVITSN

-217 DFRRDERTY
+217 DFTRDGRSY
-226 KIIDTA
+226 KVIDTA

-250 RALKAIERSD
+250 RALKAMERSD
-260 IVLLL
+260 IVLLV
-265 IDASTGIIEQ
+265 IDASVGIIEQ

-296 WDLVEKNTNTM
+296 WDLVEKNERTM

-312 KIRREFKFLDYAP
+312 LIRAEFKFLDYAP
-325 IVFVSALKKQRI
+325 IVFVSALKKERLH
-337 NTIFK
+337 TIFK

-365 DAQIMNEAPDFN
+365 DAQIMNETPNFN

-389 SIKPPTI
+389 AIKPPTI
-396 VLFCNDPNYVH
+396 VMFCNDPEYLH
-407 FSYERYLKN
+407 FTYERYLKN
-416 KLRETFVFDGSPI
+416 RLRETFVFDGSPI

-435 KSQ
+435 KAQ

>member
-1 MRKGYVALVGS
+1 MAKGYVALVGS

-18 TIFNRLIGTRLA
+18 TIFNRLLGERKA
-30 IVDDMP
+30 IVNDMP

-45 KCSWLE
+45 LCDWLD
-51 HEFYLIDTGGIEVK
+51 HSFYLIDTGGIEIE

-70 EEIRIQ
+70 DEIRIQ
-76 TEVAMEEAD
+76 TKIAIEEAD
-85 VIVFLADG
+85 VIVFLVDAKA
-93 NLGVTKDDMLV
+93 GVSKDDELV
-104 SRLLRKFKKP
+104 ARILRKEKKP
-114 IILVVNKVDNRS
+114 VILAINKADNKNKVDNIY
-126 KEANLDDF
+126 EF
-134 YSLGLG
+134 YALGLG
-140 EPLLVSGVHGIGI
+140 EPILVSGVHGIGI

-165 KNIETNEDEGKI
+165 KKVEANEEGKI

-186 VGKSSLA
+186 VGKSSLT
-193 NAIVGEDRLITSN
+193 NALINKNRVITSN

-217 DFRRDERTY
+217 DFTRDGRSY
-226 KIIDTA
+226 KVIDTA

-250 RALKAIERSD
+250 RALKAMERSD
-260 IVLLL
+260 IVLLV
-265 IDASTGIIEQ
+265 IDASVGIIEQ

-296 WDLVEKNTNTM
+296 WDLVEKNERTM

-312 KIRREFKFLDYAP
+312 LIRAEFKFLDYAP
-325 IVFVSALKKQRI
+325 IVFVSALKKERLH
-337 NTIFK
+337 TIFK

-365 DAQIMNEAPDFN
+365 DAQIMNETPNFN

-389 SIKPPTI
+389 AIKPPTI
-396 VLFCNDPNYVH
+396 VMFCNDPEYLH

-416 KLRETFVFDGSPI
+416 RLRETFVFDGSPI

-435 KSQ
+435 KAQ